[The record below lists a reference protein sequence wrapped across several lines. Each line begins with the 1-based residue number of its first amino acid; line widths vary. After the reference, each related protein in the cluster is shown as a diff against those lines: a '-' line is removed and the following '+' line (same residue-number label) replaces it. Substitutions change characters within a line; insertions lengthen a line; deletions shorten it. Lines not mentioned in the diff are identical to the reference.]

1 VLPTALLAVERPAEL
16 RVRRME
22 EPVELK
28 QQVGLA
34 EHRDG
39 VLPSTEPQERSF
51 WVETAT
57 TKVVAEAADG
67 SVAAVAQTRV
77 VARLLADGVVEAG
90 QAMWLFLQM
99 EQQTPA
105 ATLHQVE
112 ASMP

>member
-1 VLPTALLAVERPAEL
+1 
-16 RVRRME
+16 
-22 EPVELK
+22 
-28 QQVGLA
+28 VGLA

-39 VLPSTEPQERSF
+39 VLPTTEPQERSF

-57 TKVVAEAADG
+57 TKVAAEEADG
-67 SVAAVAQTRV
+67 LAVVVVQTQV
-77 VARLLADGVVEAG
+77 VARLLADGVVEAA
-90 QAMWLFLQM
+90 QAMYLFLQM

>member
-1 VLPTALLAVERPAEL
+1 VQRVVEPEELNLQVELAVHRDTALLL
-16 RVRRME
+16 
-22 EPVELK
+22 
-28 QQVGLA
+28 
-34 EHRDG
+34 
-39 VLPSTEPQERSF
+39 TEPQERSI

-112 ASMP
+112 ASTP